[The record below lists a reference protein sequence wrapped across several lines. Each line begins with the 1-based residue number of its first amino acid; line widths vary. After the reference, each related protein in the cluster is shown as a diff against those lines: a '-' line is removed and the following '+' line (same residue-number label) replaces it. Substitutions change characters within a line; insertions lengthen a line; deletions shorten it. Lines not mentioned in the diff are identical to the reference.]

1 MSLKPSSK
9 RLEAIHELDVQID
22 EAKAV
27 LAELQA
33 KRQALREAAQ
43 HEEIERLE
51 QHLSE
56 SRVRLKDLVTLA
68 EQAWQEIREAVD
80 ELLKD

>member
-9 RLEAIHELDVQID
+9 RLEALHQLDVQID
-22 EAKAV
+22 EAQAV

-43 HEEIERLE
+43 HEEIDRLE